1 MSVPINMT
9 PLAVRVL
16 RRTAACSLIAL
27 CMAAPASAGHF
38 PMYAAW
44 AQPDGPGS
52 AITLTYSFGN
62 LFDGSLLDGAT
73 GAPLPVSLLRSA
85 FELALW
91 DYAAVL
97 PIHFVEV
104 TDGGPLPETGEY
116 DPTGLADIRVG
127 QVAHIADAN
136 AYAYFPFSPD
146 SGLAGDIVFN
156 AGRFGNDWT
165 PLWFYAVA
173 QHDLAEGYRTTGR
186 YADAERLYLQA
197 IERFEQCFGQEQ
209 NGRQR

>member
-1 MSVPINMT
+1 MSVPINVT
-9 PLAVRVL
+9 LPAVRVL
-16 RRTAACSLIAL
+16 RRAAACSLIAL

-52 AITLTYSFGN
+52 ALTLTYSFSN
-62 LFDGSLLDGAT
+62 LLDGSLLDSAT

-104 TDGGPLPETGEY
+104 SDSGPPPETGEY

-136 AYAYFPFSPD
+136 AYAYFPALLSYEGPVFPLDETTRAALQGVYGAGVGSVTPLSPVPEPGA
-146 SGLAGDIVFN
+146 SALMLAGLIVLR
-156 AGRFGNDWT
+156 ARTQRRTSRGSGRHG
-165 PLWFYAVA
+165 
-173 QHDLAEGYRTTGR
+173 
-186 YADAERLYLQA
+186 
-197 IERFEQCFGQEQ
+197 
-209 NGRQR
+209 